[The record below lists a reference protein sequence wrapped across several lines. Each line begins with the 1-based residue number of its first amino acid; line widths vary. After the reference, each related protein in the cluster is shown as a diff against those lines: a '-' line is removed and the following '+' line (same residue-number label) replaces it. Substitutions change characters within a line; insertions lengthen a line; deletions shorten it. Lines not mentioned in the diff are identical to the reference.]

1 MKHGL
6 VVALGSALAVVGAA
20 SPAHA
25 QPLERSRSSPIVFE
39 VGGVTAQYQ
48 GTYEVV
54 SPAPPVTTFEDAADA
69 ATFEF
74 PYRRGHLRAVEVA
87 DVGSSAATFDALT
100 AIFDAGAPG
109 SIPAPSASGCAI
121 PFSSSCRTVFTT
133 VQAPDADGLAVR
145 PARVFFDT
153 ANQAAIKPLLAPT
166 LADADVA
173 VLIERVLAGTPDGLG
188 GYVPGLGGID
198 RSTMAVIPHSNFIPQ
213 IAGEDRPTMI
223 YVGALD
229 GMLHA
234 ICAEVRGP
242 CLAQGQE
249 LWAFIPRTQLGR
261 LRFNTQRVDGTIRV
275 ADAFGDFDPTD
286 SQVIGQYRTILT
298 FQTGSGDPA
307 TAGEEPAI
315 LAVDISNPADPIVL
329 WERTTPA
336 APDPVDLG
344 VGLGIAMGV
353 ARIGS
358 QIRNL
363 TVAQTNNGGSS
374 GQSGFYVIA
383 MDTITGERIW
393 RAQELHP
400 APRSG
405 LNPPVPDSG
414 IPGGPALFDV
424 DRDGLISNVAVASLY
439 GDLWMYD
446 ADGTNP
452 YGTRPIFRF
461 STDLHPIGAAP
472 AIYFDQ
478 TTGRY
483 TAVVVSGSYADPT
496 AATWVSTTADQF
508 AVGVVVDP
516 AAASVPM
523 DELAGSDFGADRAFA
538 LNLGSGSLVSA
549 QAVVAGNE
557 LFIVADKTDVNLIS
571 YGDVPDTGTI
581 TRVGLTDRTQKGSLI
596 TITGGASSLAT
607 SAPGVLNVGS
617 AGGAMAVDVGAT
629 GGGGAFE
636 DGGQVIERPS
646 EENNARRLWMNG

>member
-6 VVALGSALAVVGAA
+6 VMVGSALAFLGAAA
-20 SPAHA
+20 SPGQA

-39 VGGVTAQYQ
+39 VGGVEAQYQ

-54 SPAPPVTTFEDAADA
+54 TPAPPVTTFEDAADA

-74 PYRRGHLRAVEVA
+74 PHRRGHLRAVDVA

-109 SIPAPSASGCAI
+109 SIPTPSASGCGI
-121 PFSSSCRTVFTT
+121 TFSSTCRTVFTT
-133 VQAPDADGLAVR
+133 VDAPDADGLAVR

-153 ANQAAIKPLLAPT
+153 TNQAAIKPLLAPT

-173 VLIERVLAGTPDGLG
+173 VLIDRVLAGTPDGLG
-188 GYVPGLGGID
+188 GYIPGLGGID

-213 IAGEDRPTMI
+213 IAGEDRPTMV

-261 LRFNTQRVDGTIRV
+261 LRFNTQRIDGTIRV
-275 ADAFGDFDPTD
+275 ADAFGDFDPAD
-286 SQVIGQYRTILT
+286 GVVIGQFRTILT
-298 FQTGSGDPA
+298 FQTGSGDAA
-307 TAGEEPAI
+307 TDGDEPAI
-315 LAVDISNPADPIVL
+315 LAVDVSNPADPIIL

-336 APDPVDLG
+336 SPAAVDLG
-344 VGLGIAMGV
+344 VGLGLAMGV
-353 ARIGS
+353 ARFGS
-358 QIRNL
+358 QIVNL

-374 GQSGFYVIA
+374 PQSGFYLLAIN
-383 MDTITGERIW
+383 TINGEKLW
-393 RAQELHP
+393 WKQQVHP

-405 LNPPVPDSG
+405 INPAVPDTG
-414 IPGGPALFDV
+414 IPGGAALFDV

-439 GDLWMYD
+439 GDLWMYE
-446 ADGTNP
+446 ADGSDL
-452 YGTRPIFRF
+452 YGGEPIFRF

-483 TAVVVSGSYADPT
+483 TAVVVSGSYADPV
-496 AATWVSTTADQF
+496 AATWVSTSADQF

-516 AAASVPM
+516 AATNVPM

-538 LNLGSGSLVSA
+538 LNLGSGSLVTA
-549 QAVVAGNE
+549 QAVVSGNE
-557 LFIVADKTDVNLIS
+557 LFIVADKTDVNLIT

-607 SAPGVLNVGS
+607 SAAGVLNVGS
-617 AGGAMAVDVGAT
+617 AGGAMTVDVGAT

-636 DGGQVIERPS
+636 EGGQPIERPS
-646 EENNARRLWMNG
+646 EDNNARRLWMNG